1 MRSEERGGCNVGR
14 GRNWHV
20 GNNRT
25 VMMEGLCC
33 TLTMYVM
40 TYRLGDRIAA
50 PERTLGI
57 IDWTRMRDMEGY
69 VLSHSETQHSTPS
82 CKLELRRRARATRRR
97 AAEVLY
103 RRYVGIVG
111 GRREHKQ
118 GGGGAKVEGGRS
130 SY

>member
-1 MRSEERGGCNVGR
+1 
-14 GRNWHV
+14 
-20 GNNRT
+20 
-25 VMMEGLCC
+25 MMEGLCC

-103 RRYVGIVG
+103 RRYVLSGEKRARAG
-111 GRREHKQ
+111 GP
-118 GGGGAKVEGGRS
+118 KVEGGRS